1 MAISDILRID
11 ADGYF
16 YADYPTMLAYFQDEY
31 RVVYGADVYIET
43 DSMDGQNIA
52 IYAKAT
58 YDTAS
63 VFGGVFNSFSPALA
77 QGDALSRNVAINGIA
92 RNIPTYSTATVRIIG
107 TAGTLITSGTCTDL
121 GGNIWELD
129 DTSITIPLAGY
140 IDEPCTCLTP
150 GAIQAATDVIN
161 RIGTPTRGWLSVSN
175 LTAATAGSPVET
187 DAQLRYRQALA
198 TMTSAMGVKG
208 AMDSALADVDDIVD
222 FKVYEN
228 DTDTAT
234 DIPPHSIGVVTIGGA
249 MQDIVDAIG
258 STKSLGCGT
267 AGDETGTYTD
277 ENLNDTTI
285 NYQTATLITIDV
297 DVFIAPRGGWSA
309 STEALI
315 VDAIESY
322 FDTLKI
328 GDNVMMA
335 RMYPPA
341 LLYGTEQFGTFDLLS
356 IMLGETGDLN
366 MHDYVMQY
374 DGAAVAGTINVVTG

>member
-1 MAISDILRID
+1 
-11 ADGYF
+11 
-16 YADYPTMLAYFQDEY
+16 
-31 RVVYGADVYIET
+31 
-43 DSMDGQNIA
+43 
-52 IYAKAT
+52 
-58 YDTAS
+58 
-63 VFGGVFNSFSPALA
+63 
-77 QGDALSRNVAINGIA
+77 
-92 RNIPTYSTATVRIIG
+92 
-107 TAGTLITSGTCTDL
+107 
-121 GGNIWELD
+121 
-129 DTSITIPLAGY
+129 
-140 IDEPCTCLTP
+140 
-150 GAIQAATDVIN
+150 
-161 RIGTPTRGWLSVSN
+161 
-175 LTAATAGSPVET
+175 
-187 DAQLRYRQALA
+187 
-198 TMTSAMGVKG
+198 MTSAMGVKG